1 MFIFQTRYADMTFE
15 GINARSHDFYIHT
28 SDEKIAKL
36 LRGRKDVWEVTPV
49 AKMIEEAEAP
59 KVSEPVIEPVIE
71 KPKNPPGRPK
81 TIRGSRTADQT
92 QGE

>member
-15 GINARSHDFYIHT
+15 GINVRSNDFYIHT

-49 AKMIEEAEAP
+49 AKMIEEAEI
-59 KVSEPVIEPVIE
+59 KVSEPVIE

-81 TIRGSRTADQT
+81 TIRGSRTVDQT